1 MAKFIELHC
10 KENGNPIL
18 VNVDSIAFIE
28 NDSDGVYICFTMQ
41 RISSSGNSVS
51 SHVYREK
58 VSETYFQIKQK
69 IEE

>member
-1 MAKFIELHC
+1 M
-10 KENGNPIL
+10 
-18 VNVDSIAFIE
+18 DSIAFIE

-41 RISSSGNSVS
+41 RTSSSGNSVS

-58 VSETYFQIKQK
+58 VSETYYQIKQK

>member
-28 NDSDGVYICFTMQ
+28 KDSNDVYICFTMM
-41 RISSSGNSVS
+41 RTSSSGNSVS

-58 VSETYFQIKQK
+58 VSETYYQIKQK